1 MTERESD
8 AVFWDRLHG
17 MPNWE
22 AEQECVMRRERLA
35 LENAMLNVEKV
46 KSRRPLERDQLGA
59 AILENN
65 SQLTTLNERIKY
77 LRKLQDRIQWKE
89 TVRELFG
96 DEAVTQCKVHM
107 EMQWAEVFSKRRE
120 WSKG

>member
-35 LENAMLNVEKV
+35 LENAMLNVEKA

-65 SQLTTLNERIKY
+65 SQLTTINERIKY

-89 TVRELFG
+89 TVRALFG
-96 DEAVTQCKVHM
+96 DEAVAQCIVHM
-107 EMQWAEVFSKRRE
+107 EMQWGEVFSKRRE